1 MKVICNQTRIQTNYL
16 IWLVFINIIGLTSGW
31 LHQGWLGFGI
41 AIMINMVINLFIL
54 KSYRKKLQ
62 KNRDYISINMGAFRH
77 TKPKS
82 YYEVPLVDI
91 EHFFI
96 KPHPKKKRYLRT
108 IQVVFNRNQTYDFII
123 DRSQLLK
130 LETMV
135 RRPLNHSL
143 MQKRT
148 AYILPKQRRF
158 IWFQLLGSLI
168 GVGLTAMG
176 ILLYKQQADVMVNFG
191 MIVLVVLYALGHFY
205 TFLDPVDPWYVKL
218 YQSLIGMVIYVAIVF
233 SVMTIFST
241 TLLET
246 PFSMVYLL
254 YAVYAL
260 SSFVVVV
267 LIFMAT
273 LYALAHA

>member
-96 KPHPKKKRYLRT
+96 KPHPKKKHYLRT

-205 TFLDPVDPWYVKL
+205 TFLDPADPWYVKL